1 MPAFYKIDKE
11 RRIVLSTGSGIVT
24 KDDLMGHQDRLLEDP
39 DFDRSFCQLW
49 NLTQVT
55 GAKVK
60 ATDVEIMARRDV
72 FSPLSRRAI
81 VVATDEHYG
90 LARMFQIHRELSGEQ
105 GIRIFRN
112 LDDGLDWIFSKGQA
126 A

>member
-1 MPAFYKIDKE
+1 VPAFYKIDKE
-11 RRIVLSTGSGIVT
+11 RRLVLSSGSGVVT
-24 KDDLMGHQDRLLEDP
+24 KDDLMGHQDRLLEDS
-39 DFDRSFCQLW
+39 DFDPSFCQLW

-55 GAKVK
+55 EANLK
-60 ATDVEIMARRDV
+60 AADVERMARRDV
-72 FSPLSRRAI
+72 FSPSSRRAI
-81 VVATDEHYG
+81 VVAKEDHYG
-90 LARMFQIHRELSGEQ
+90 LARMFQIHRELSGEH

>member
-1 MPAFYKIDKE
+1 VPAFYKIDKE
-11 RRIVLSTGSGIVT
+11 RRVVLSTGSGVVT

-39 DFDRSFCQLW
+39 DFNPSFSQLW

-55 GAKVK
+55 EANFK
-60 ATDVEIMARRDV
+60 AADVEMMARRDV
-72 FSPLSRRAI
+72 FSRGSRRAI
-81 VVATDEHYG
+81 VVAKEDHYG
-90 LARMFQIHRELSGEQ
+90 LARMFQIHRELSGEN

>member
-1 MPAFYKIDKE
+1 MPAFYKIDRE
-11 RRIVLSTGSGIVT
+11 RRLVLSTGSGIVT

-39 DFDRSFCQLW
+39 DFDPSFSQLW
-49 NLTQVT
+49 NLTLVAE
-55 GAKVK
+55 AKVK
-60 ATDVEIMARRDV
+60 AADVETMARRDV
-72 FSPLSRRAI
+72 FSPFSRRAI
-81 VVATDEHYG
+81 VVGTDEHYG
-90 LARMFQIHRELSGEQ
+90 LARMFQIHRELSGEH